1 MPVVAI
7 STSPLSATGSSHLG
21 NRSSFGGHVFDVAKD
36 QLLRGSTTV
45 KLTPKALL
53 LLRHF
58 VHHPDRVLTKDA
70 LMAAIWGPTVVT
82 ENSLV
87 QLVVELRTALGDKE
101 QQIVKTVPRRGYLF
115 AAPVQ
120 WLGQESPQLSGV
132 RPSRRRRLWA
142 GISTLACLALLL
154 TTPSPPAGG
163 VDAQWKNALPVF
175 VAPFVEGDANGDAS
189 PIGRRIA
196 DDVSALLVRLQL
208 GTADQE
214 DRAKLAIS
222 GRLLRRTPNGIAVDV
237 QLRDLSSGTRYSLL
251 EASFRDEHELIASDL
266 SLRVVR
272 AMVGRRHEII
282 LARARQSAH
291 PPDALEL
298 LNLAW
303 YDYWLADTEADLARA
318 GARFEAV
325 LQKDPSSVS
334 ARFGRSMACYQ
345 TFHMLFSPA
354 PRATLAECE
363 RQVRELYSRAPE
375 DNFSMQAMATS
386 LYWQGKPEEALWLL
400 RKALV
405 LWPADRS
412 LNPMMALLLIREGRF
427 DEAAPYLEI
436 TRSLAERRQEHGPS
450 DRRRQVG
457 FYHVFADRAVLQGH
471 DDESREWLLRW
482 TAEFPDDGR
491 PYLLLAAIDALHG
504 RDEQAKSHMA
514 RHRQLLPQS
523 NLHYVSMLNRTS
535 NPAVMAVRARLL
547 EGMRRAGL
555 PEGG

>member
-154 TTPSPPAGG
+154 TTPAPSSGG
-163 VDAQWKNALPVF
+163 VDAQWRNALPVF

-196 DDVSALLVRLQL
+196 DDVSAHLVRLKL

-222 GRLLRRTPNGIAVDV
+222 GRILRRTPNGIAVDV

-282 LARARQSAH
+282 LARTLQPASA
-291 PPDALEL
+291 
-298 LNLAW
+298 
-303 YDYWLADTEADLARA
+303 
-318 GARFEAV
+318 
-325 LQKDPSSVS
+325 
-334 ARFGRSMACYQ
+334 
-345 TFHMLFSPA
+345 
-354 PRATLAECE
+354 
-363 RQVRELYSRAPE
+363 
-375 DNFSMQAMATS
+375 
-386 LYWQGKPEEALWLL
+386 
-400 RKALV
+400 
-405 LWPADRS
+405 
-412 LNPMMALLLIREGRF
+412 
-427 DEAAPYLEI
+427 
-436 TRSLAERRQEHGPS
+436 
-450 DRRRQVG
+450 
-457 FYHVFADRAVLQGH
+457 
-471 DDESREWLLRW
+471 
-482 TAEFPDDGR
+482 
-491 PYLLLAAIDALHG
+491 
-504 RDEQAKSHMA
+504 
-514 RHRQLLPQS
+514 
-523 NLHYVSMLNRTS
+523 
-535 NPAVMAVRARLL
+535 
-547 EGMRRAGL
+547 
-555 PEGG
+555 